1 MTFANCKGLKKV
13 IIPESVT
20 TIGMGAFQRCSGLTS
35 ITLPNSL
42 ETIGDGAF
50 QSCSGLT
57 SIVIPN
63 SVKTIGGSVFSFC
76 SNLTDVTIG
85 NSVTDIYDMAF
96 YNCRALKRLY
106 VSPMTPPVCSSQ
118 YVFFQPIYGSC
129 TLYVDSGAFQRY
141 KYADVWMNFSTIEV
155 YDFSTSVE
163 SVESSTPADS
173 LFNVYNL
180 QGTLVKEAASK
191 AEVYAL
197 PSGLYIVNG
206 KKIMVK

>member
-1 MTFANCKGLKKV
+1 M
-13 IIPESVT
+13 IIPESVV

-50 QSCSGLT
+50 HSCSGLT

-63 SVKTIGGSVFSFC
+63 SVKTIGGSAFTLC
-76 SNLTDVTIG
+76 SSLTDVTIG

-96 YNCRALKRLY
+96 SNCRALKRLY
-106 VSPMTPPVCSSQ
+106 VSPMTPPVCNSQ
-118 YVFFQPIYGSC
+118 NVFFQPIYSSC
-129 TLYVDSGAFQRY
+129 TLYVNHGALMRY
-141 KYADVWMNFSTIEV
+141 KYADVWMKFSTIEA

-163 SVESSTPADS
+163 SVETSTSADS
-173 LFNVYNL
+173 LFNVYDL

-191 AEVYAL
+191 AEVNAL